1 MELNN
6 CFGSKMQL
14 GEDEQMSDGA
24 EPPLDRAE
32 PPLDGAG
39 QLHLEVKLQLDGDE
53 RMLEGVEW
61 PLD

>member
-1 MELNN
+1 MFE
-6 CFGSKMQL
+6 
-14 GEDEQMSDGA
+14 GA

-53 RMLEGVEW
+53 RILEGVEW